1 LEFVNAIESDATATG
16 ARLALNHGVSDAIA
30 MLAPELTALDRTVS
44 ASGAM
49 LQAMSQLGKSLN
61 PFNTNVAPIAAPLR
75 ARPPHEEYLEPVR
88 SDLPEQTL
96 SPAAL
101 RANMRHVPG
110 LQEESDRTTPQLPPN
125 TPRLDKSMP
134 PSRPLLGQRVLMVP
148 PDAPTST
155 KAATR
160 STSGI
165 VTAPTTLTPPE
176 LSSSRSGTVAEPS
189 IAPRMPQMVR
199 MLRPDAGPSPAV
211 VAPMPMSDAVRTQ
224 QDVRTEQIV
233 IGAMAP
239 VGPSQATTDIPAPF
253 VDAELPVSHMANGVS
268 VPQAATRRDRSRV
281 TMTVP
286 SGTTTDASTQPDGSQ
301 SASAELSR
309 PESEPRQGV
318 LVLDSAQLG
327 RWMIDHLERH
337 ASRPGSMTTGIDPR
351 ISATYPGAP
360 TGA

>member
-1 LEFVNAIESDATATG
+1 
-16 ARLALNHGVSDAIA
+16 
-30 MLAPELTALDRTVS
+30 
-44 ASGAM
+44 
-49 LQAMSQLGKSLN
+49 
-61 PFNTNVAPIAAPLR
+61 
-75 ARPPHEEYLEPVR
+75 
-88 SDLPEQTL
+88 
-96 SPAAL
+96 
-101 RANMRHVPG
+101 MRHVPG
-110 LQEESDRTTPQLPPN
+110 LQEESDRTTPPLPPN
-125 TPRLDKSMP
+125 TPRLDKSMT
-134 PSRPLLGQRVLMVP
+134 PSRPLLGQRVLMEP

-165 VTAPTTLTPPE
+165 VTAPTTLTPLE
-176 LSSSRSGTVAEPS
+176 LPSSSSGTVAEPS
-189 IAPRMPQMVR
+189 ITPRMPGVR
-199 MLRPDAGPSPAV
+199 MPRPDAGPSPAI

-239 VGPSQATTDIPAPF
+239 VGPSQAAADIPASF
-253 VDAELPVSHMANGVS
+253 VAADMPVSHMANGVS

-281 TMTVP
+281 TITVP
-286 SGTTTDASTQPDGSQ
+286 SGTTSDASTQPDGSQ
-301 SASAELSR
+301 SASASAELSR

-327 RWMIDHLERH
+327 RWMIDYLERH
-337 ASRPGSMTTGIDPR
+337 ASRPGAMTTGIDPR